1 MSSVTLL
8 GSLVAFSIAVS
19 ATAQTPVPKPRPV
32 KKAPAAVKPAVKAP
46 APTPAA
52 MPAPPPLP
60 PPPKDVT
67 FRTKYVNG
75 PQVSENATF
84 IKGVRERFEFPGVTM
99 ITQCDLKRNLQL
111 HDATKQFMVMSSET
125 PAGQPASAGSTP
137 DPAAPPPDS
146 SLTAAAAAKKPQGGV
161 ITETTTLTDTGERTQ
176 MFGLEARRITTV
188 TVRQPGPKACD
199 PRTTRV
205 ETDGWYADLPERDA
219 CPVAAAPTAPPP
231 PPTQSCTD
239 RLERQQS
246 GDAKLGFA
254 LSTTITTTI
263 EEGKD
268 KDVSTATMEVAD
280 LRITSLADTLF
291 DVPPGYTEVKSY
303 KELIPSMAHGGS
315 LADAVFG
322 SLADGTS
329 RLAPK
334 KPGVIRIGIVDPID
348 KSGRS
353 MPVPMLRGGLLASL
367 NKAPFEALPLSGTSP
382 ADLHQDALGKACDFI
397 LVTDVSEVKTS
408 KPNKLGGALRRVS
421 GDANA
426 ASEIHDARVDYK
438 LYAVGDQAKAKL
450 ASTAKASS
458 GGGFGV
464 GSALRVA
471 AFAGQM
477 YMTMGMGM
485 GMGGGMMG
493 AMGPAAS
500 LGGVGGGMSGL
511 MNPGAGAAMSIM
523 SGAGGMALPGGMGG
537 DSTTQKVEE
546 TVQDAL
552 SKEGKQVVEELKKV
566 KTL

>member
-1 MSSVTLL
+1 MSSGRLL
-8 GSLVAFSIAVS
+8 GSLVALSIAVS
-19 ATAQTPVPKPRPV
+19 ASAQTAAQKPKPV
-32 KKAPAAVKPAVKAP
+32 KKVPAAVKPAVKSP

-52 MPAPPPLP
+52 MPAPPP

-67 FRTKYVNG
+67 FHTKYVNG

-84 IKGVRERFEFPGVTM
+84 IRGVRERFEFPGVTM

-111 HDATKQFMVMSSET
+111 HDATKQFMVVSSET
-125 PAGQPASAGSTP
+125 PAGQPAPAGSTP
-137 DPAAPPPDS
+137 DPQAATPGSP
-146 SLTAAAAAKKPQGGV
+146 LAAAAAAKKPQGGV
-161 ITETTTLTDTGERTQ
+161 ITETTTLTDTGDRKQ
-176 MFGLEARRITTV
+176 MFGLEARRITTI
-188 TVRQPGPKACD
+188 TVRQPGAKACD
-199 PRTTRV
+199 PRTTRI

-219 CPVAAAPTAPPP
+219 CPLAAAAPITPPP
-231 PPTQSCTD
+231 ATQTCTD

-254 LSTTITTTI
+254 LSTTVTTTV

-280 LRITSLADTLF
+280 LRITSLEDTLF

-303 KELIPSMAHGGS
+303 QELIPSIAHGGS

-329 RLAPK
+329 TLAPK

-353 MPVPMLRGGLLASL
+353 MSVPMLRGGLLASL
-367 NKAPFEALPLSGTSP
+367 NRAPFEALPLSGTSP
-382 ADLHQDALGKACDFI
+382 ADLNQDAIGKACDFI
-397 LVTDVSEVKTS
+397 LVTDVAEVKTS

-464 GSALRVA
+464 GSALKVA
-471 AFAGQM
+471 AFAG
-477 YMTMGMGM
+477 
-485 GMGGGMMG
+485 
-493 AMGPAAS
+493 
-500 LGGVGGGMSGL
+500 
-511 MNPGAGAAMSIM
+511 
-523 SGAGGMALPGGMGG
+523 
-537 DSTTQKVEE
+537 
-546 TVQDAL
+546 
-552 SKEGKQVVEELKKV
+552 
-566 KTL
+566 